1 MLKTPGYYALPLQ
14 SLPGDVYRNFNEM
27 TLLSRPNE
35 RVVQLANDIIRNHH
49 TSISPTKNVYQRRD
63 ISQVRTIFQNI
74 LIILQRT
81 QLELV
86 RVKH

>member
-1 MLKTPGYYALPLQ
+1 MMKTPGYYALPLQ

-49 TSISPTKNVYQRRD
+49 TSISPTKSVYQRRD

-74 LIILQRT
+74 LIILRCAN
-81 QLELV
+81 ELSYNW
-86 RVKH
+86 